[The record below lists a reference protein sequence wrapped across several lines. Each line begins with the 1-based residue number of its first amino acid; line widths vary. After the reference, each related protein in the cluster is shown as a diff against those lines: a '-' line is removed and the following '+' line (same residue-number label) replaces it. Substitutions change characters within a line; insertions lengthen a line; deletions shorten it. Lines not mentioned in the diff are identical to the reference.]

1 MKPAG
6 EVRLALLQACRDLQQ
21 PGRGPTLREMAHH
34 ARVGIKAAK
43 DTVRNMRRDGV
54 LVAPRTRH
62 VDYRNRPVNEYAL
75 AKRLERRNHDE
86 PSLDGVMMAWAG

>member
-1 MKPAG
+1 MRPAG

-43 DTVRNMRRDGV
+43 ETVRNMRRDGV
-54 LVAPRTRH
+54 LVAPRTRR
-62 VDYRNRPVNEYAL
+62 VDYRNRPVNEYAPAQSVARCTPVVGL
-75 AKRLERRNHDE
+75 AR
-86 PSLDGVMMAWAG
+86 VMTAWLG